1 MGHENGLV
9 TINVTGTDA
18 GVLAGARDRFG
29 NRRANYGEA
38 LRRHY
43 ADDPPEGWAHTVP
56 HLMPLTDLADHAEA
70 AGLAMHE
77 EPPSDWDTYTGAGGT
92 RLVQIAGCLGM
103 AFDHVSPSVVLDDPC
118 PFVPHGTVREKLAF
132 VHVRL
137 SASPLKSTRATP
149 S

>member
-103 AFDHVSPSVVLDDPC
+103 AFDDVSP
-118 PFVPHGTVREKLAF
+118 R
-132 VHVRL
+132 
-137 SASPLKSTRATP
+137 SASTIPVRSSRMERCARSWPSSTCGCRPAH
-149 S
+149 